1 MIYINQINQLCRDYR
16 IRDLE
21 TSDEDA
27 DEADESKLDKGKE
40 DHQEAEEDVP
50 ITRYVG
56 DNNQNEN
63 DDDNDGQAIHIHG
76 SNPAPGWR
84 SLCVVNKT
92 NANCDLGKD
101 LEDKKVEEDDSME

>member
-27 DEADESKLDKGKE
+27 DEADEGKLNKGKE

-50 ITRYVG
+50 IGISIGMLVTIIKMIMIMMMTMMARPYISMAVIQPLVGGRFVLSTKPKPTVTTASTWRTR
-56 DNNQNEN
+56 
-63 DDDNDGQAIHIHG
+63 
-76 SNPAPGWR
+76 R
-84 SLCVVNKT
+84 
-92 NANCDLGKD
+92 
-101 LEDKKVEEDDSME
+101 

>member
-56 DNNQNEN
+56 DYNQNDN
-63 DDDNDGQAIHIHG
+63 DNDGQAIHIHG
-76 SNPAPGWR
+76 SNPAAGWR

-92 NANCDLGKD
+92 KPNCHHGKH